1 MQGEKIVE
9 LVIDAL
15 EDIKAVDVQTIDV
28 KGLSNVTDYMVIAS
42 GTSKRH
48 VKAVAENVLME
59 LKAKGLQPIGTE
71 GSDAA
76 EWVLVDVGDVVVHV
90 MMPDTRA
97 FYDLE
102 KLWQPLADDEQQDNA
117 D

>member
-9 LVIDAL
+9 LVVDAL
-15 EDIKAVDVQTIDV
+15 EDMKAIDIKTIDV
-28 KGLSNVTDYMVIAS
+28 KDKSNVTDYMIIAS
-42 GTSKRH
+42 GTSRRH
-48 VKAVAENVLME
+48 VKAAAESVIMT
-59 LKAKGLQPIGTE
+59 LKENGEQPKGTE

-90 MMPDTRA
+90 MMPDTRD

-102 KLWQPLADDEQQDNA
+102 KLWQPLPDEQQDSVQ
-117 D
+117 

>member
-15 EDIKAVDVQTIDV
+15 EDIKAVDIQTIDV

-48 VKAVAENVLME
+48 VKAVAENVLMM
-59 LKAKGLQPIGTE
+59 LKENGLQPIGTE

-90 MMPDTRA
+90 MMPDTRD

-102 KLWQPLADDEQQDNA
+102 KLWQPLSDEQQDSA
-117 D
+117 E